1 MGLFN
6 NPMVQGMGAMINN
19 DDTANMKGSFSG
31 KLCMKK
37 DFMSETDTSDC
48 LPVEGTFDTALR
60 SGN

>member
-1 MGLFN
+1 
-6 NPMVQGMGAMINN
+6 MGAMINN